1 MYIERNE
8 FQLKFGGAKE
18 ALPMWKEY
26 LSKVHVRDKDI
37 HFKILTDVSG
47 PGYVII
53 LEIEYQTFAEAEPSQ
68 CKLTHQ
74 EDWKEFYSKFIPY
87 CESTKRT
94 YYKQQLI
101 F

>member
-1 MYIERNE
+1 
-8 FQLKFGGAKE
+8 
-18 ALPMWKEY
+18 MWKEY

>member
-26 LSKVHVRDKDI
+26 LTKVHGRDKDI
-37 HFKILTDVSG
+37 HFKLLTDVSG

-74 EDWKEFYSKFIPY
+74 EDWKDFYSKFIPF

-94 YYKQQLI
+94 YYKLQI
-101 F
+101 AY